1 MPSHEDESI
10 DEVELSELELSVEE
24 TDIGGIK
31 FQSRH
36 FEKGSSSEEEIDFRN
51 EMLKNKFNSN
61 DESDNEFEIIDRQ
74 EVANINNEK

>member
-10 DEVELSELELSVEE
+10 DEVELSELELSAEE
-24 TDIGGIK
+24 ADIGGIK

-36 FEKGSSSEEEIDFRN
+36 FEKGSSSEEEIDFRQ
-51 EMLKNKFNSN
+51 EMLKNIFNPN

-74 EVANINNEK
+74 EVANINNA